1 MSVYKSHN
9 EQDLIVLLKGGDEAA
24 FIELYNR
31 YKLRIVGN
39 LFKLLRSED
48 LAGELSQELF
58 MKIWDTRGQLNPEKS
73 FKSYIFRISENM
85 VMDFFRKVKR
95 DQKLYSRLMKIQ
107 TELYSHIEE
116 NIIEAQESQRFRE
129 VVAML
134 PAQRREVFRLCKIE
148 GKSYKEVAELLNIST
163 STVSDHLVKA
173 NHFLRS
179 HFHPGSSL
187 AISAFAL
194 AVVHGL

>member
-9 EQDLIVLLKGGDEAA
+9 EQDLVILLKRGDEAA
-24 FIELYNR
+24 FIELYQR
-31 YKLRIVGN
+31 YKLRITGN
-39 LFKLLRSED
+39 LVKLLRSED
-48 LAGELSQELF
+48 LAAELSQELF
-58 MKIWDTRGQLNPEKS
+58 MKIWDTRGQLDPDKS
-73 FKSYIFRISENM
+73 FRSYIFRISENL

-95 DQKLYSRLMKIQ
+95 DQKLYSRLMEIQ

-116 NIIEAQESQRFRE
+116 NIMQAQESQRFRE

-134 PAQRREVFRLCKIE
+134 PAQRREVFRLCKLE
-148 GKSYKEVAELLNIST
+148 GKSYKEVAEILNIST

-173 NHFLRS
+173 NQFLKS
-179 HFHPGSSL
+179 HLHPGSAL

-194 AVVHGL
+194 AVIHGL